1 METSRISVEGKG
13 KVTMAPDTVCLKVTI
28 HRFFVDS
35 KQAYQDG
42 KDDLSAIVQI
52 LENYEQLPTQAKTIR
67 FDVDYHTENKYDK
80 KGNFVERIKNG
91 YNLDMIVDIELPLD
105 NLLVNN
111 IASAICEELVFAQT
125 RIYYYIK
132 DEQAIKYMV
141 LEAATKD
148 AMARARVIAQ
158 TSGCKLGKVLEIKY
172 GQRSNDDYETRY
184 MLCENSLDSAP
195 SEETLPITPEDRT
208 FTDTVNIVWELIGE

>member
-1 METSRISVEGKG
+1 METSRISVEGRG
-13 KVTMAPDTVCLKVTI
+13 KVTMAPDAICLKVTV

-35 KQAYQDG
+35 KQAYQAG

-172 GQRSNDDYETRY
+172 GQRSGYDDETRY

-195 SEETLPITPEDRT
+195 REETLPITPEDRT
-208 FTDTVNIVWELIGE
+208 FTDTVNIVWELVGE

>member
-1 METSRISVEGKG
+1 
-13 KVTMAPDTVCLKVTI
+13 MAPDTICLKVTV

-35 KQAYQDG
+35 KQAYQAG

-67 FDVDYHTENKYDK
+67 FDVDYHIENKYDK

-132 DEQAIKYMV
+132 DEQAIKYKA
-141 LEAATKD
+141 LEAATND

-158 TSGCKLGKVLEIKY
+158 TSGCKLGKVLDIKY
-172 GQRSNDDYETRY
+172 GQPSGYDYETRY
-184 MLCENSLDSAP
+184 MLCEASLDSAS
-195 SEETLPITPEDRT
+195 SEDSLPITPEDHT
-208 FTDTVNIVWELIGE
+208 FTDTVNVVWELIGE

>member
-1 METSRISVEGKG
+1 M
-13 KVTMAPDTVCLKVTI
+13 
-28 HRFFVDS
+28 DS
-35 KQAYQDG
+35 KQAYQAG

-52 LENYEQLPTQAKTIR
+52 LESYEQLPTQAKTIR

-132 DEQAIKYMV
+132 DEQAIKYKA
-141 LEAATKD
+141 LEAATND

-158 TSGCKLGKVLEIKY
+158 TSGCKLGKVLDIKY
-172 GQRSNDDYETRY
+172 GQRSGYDYETRY

-208 FTDTVNIVWELIGE
+208 FTDTVNIVWELLGE

>member
-1 METSRISVEGKG
+1 METSKISVEGRG
-13 KVTMAPDTVCLKVTI
+13 KVTMAPDAICLKVTV

-35 KQAYQDG
+35 KQAYQAG

-52 LENYEQLPTQAKTIR
+52 LENYEQLPSQAKTIR

-80 KGNFVERIKNG
+80 KGNFIERIKSG
-91 YNLDMIVDIELPLD
+91 YNLDMIVDVELPLD

-111 IASAICEELVFAQT
+111 ITRAICEELVFAQT

-172 GQRSNDDYETRY
+172 GQRSNDDYEPRF

-208 FTDTVNIVWELIGE
+208 FTDTVNVVWELVGE

>member
-1 METSRISVEGKG
+1 METSRISVEGRG
-13 KVTMAPDTVCLKVTI
+13 KVTIAPDAICLKVTV

-35 KQAYQDG
+35 KQAYQAG

-111 IASAICEELVFAQT
+111 IASAICEELFFAQT

-132 DEQAIKYMV
+132 DEQAIKYKA

-158 TSGCKLGKVLEIKY
+158 TSGCKL
-172 GQRSNDDYETRY
+172 
-184 MLCENSLDSAP
+184 
-195 SEETLPITPEDRT
+195 
-208 FTDTVNIVWELIGE
+208 

>member
-1 METSRISVEGKG
+1 METSKISVEGKG

-35 KQAYQDG
+35 KQAYQAG
-42 KDDLSAIVQI
+42 KDDLSVMVQI
-52 LENYEQLPTQAKTIR
+52 LENYKQLPTQAKTIR

-111 IASAICEELVFAQT
+111 ITRAICEELVFAQT
-125 RIYYYIK
+125 RIYYYVK
-132 DEQAIKYMV
+132 DEQAIKYKAI
-141 LEAATKD
+141 EAATKD

-172 GQRSNDDYETRY
+172 GQRSNDDYEPRF
-184 MLCENSLDSAP
+184 MLCEASLDSAS
-195 SEETLPITPEDRT
+195 SEDSLPITPDDRT
-208 FTDTVNIVWELIGE
+208 FTDSVNVVWELVGE

>member
-1 METSRISVEGKG
+1 METSKISVQGRG
-13 KVTMAPDTVCLKVTI
+13 KVTMAPDTICLKVTV

-35 KQAYQDG
+35 KQAYQAG

-132 DEQAIKYMV
+132 DEQTIKYKAI
-141 LEAATKD
+141 EAATKD

-158 TSGCKLGKVLEIKY
+158 TTGCKLGKVLEIKY